1 MIIIKT
7 PGINGLGKT
16 KGCRNAG
23 IAILDYLKK
32 NYTKESGQRI
42 EYGGLNLEE
51 IHVNNDDLEEQDKL
65 IYENSLKSFENQN
78 KAIFLGGDHSISFPI
93 CRAFLDYSKKNKKE
107 PCLIVFDSHPDC
119 MEPQKEATHEEWLRA
134 LIEKGFPVENILL
147 IGVRNAYED
156 EIKFLEKNKIKRISI
171 NDLNENIHEYTDS
184 ITEFAYG
191 KDKILYV
198 SIDIDVVDPAFAP
211 STGYPEA
218 GGLSS
223 RQIIY
228 IIQRLAKLKN
238 LKGVDI
244 VEVNSEND
252 KTKLT
257 TMLAAKLLAEVL

>member
-23 IAILDYLKK
+23 IAILDFLKK
-32 NYTKESGQRI
+32 IYSKESGQKI
-42 EYGGLNLEE
+42 EYSSLNLEE
-51 IHVNNDDLEEQDKL
+51 IHVNNDDLEEQDRL
-65 IYENSLKSFENQN
+65 IYENSLESFESQD
-78 KAIFLGGDHSISFPI
+78 KTIFLGGDHSVSFPI
-93 CRAFLDYSKKNKKE
+93 CRAFLEHAKNNKKE

-134 LIEKGFPVENILL
+134 LVETGFYPKNILL
-147 IGVRNAYED
+147 IGIRNAYED
-156 EIKFLEKNKIKRISI
+156 EVKFLEKHKIKRISI
-171 NDLNENIHEYTDS
+171 NDLNENLHEYADS

-198 SIDIDVVDPAFAP
+198 SVDIDVVDPAFAP
-211 STGYPEA
+211 STCYPEI

-228 IIQRLAKLKN
+228 ITQRLAKMKN
-238 LKGVDI
+238 LKGFDI
-244 VEVNSEND
+244 VEVNSEGD

-257 TMLAAKLLAEVL
+257 IRLAAKILAEIL